1 MRTIAIHSQQFRF
14 SVSLPPTQQFNQK
27 LTAFFGRLSSARV
40 ERSPYFPGDSLYNGT
55 HGGDMCLTYTS
66 SPSIISLRESRG
78 SLAARIKF
86 VRRREWPK
94 ARCERQ
100 SREKT
105 LLAEKKMRPREKP
118 LVPCR
123 EDLQGKPAIFCV
135 IARIIHLKRSGGLV
149 IL

>member
-55 HGGDMCLTYTS
+55 HGGDMCLTFTS

-94 ARCERQ
+94 ARCEPRENS
-100 SREKT
+100 SRG
-105 LLAEKKMRPREKP
+105 KKMRTREKP

-123 EDLQGKPAIFCV
+123 EDLQGMQAIF
-135 IARIIHLKRSGGLV
+135 A
-149 IL
+149 